1 MNRNGNVLLVI
12 ALFAVVGLPAATY
25 VFLTH
30 SPSYK
35 LFCPFATG
43 YDAVPAADQNFHKAR
58 IETYG
63 RWAHR
68 MDWE

>member
-1 MNRNGNVLLVI
+1 MNRNRNVLLVI
-12 ALFAVVGLPAATY
+12 ALFAVVGLSAATY

-30 SPSYK
+30 SLGYK

-43 YDAVPAADQNFHKAR
+43 CDAVPAADQNFPKGHS
-58 IETYG
+58 ETYG